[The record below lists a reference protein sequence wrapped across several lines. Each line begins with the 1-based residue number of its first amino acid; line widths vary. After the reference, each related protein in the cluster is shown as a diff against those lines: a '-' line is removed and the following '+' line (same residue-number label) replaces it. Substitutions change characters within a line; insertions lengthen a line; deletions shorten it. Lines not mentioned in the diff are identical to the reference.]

1 MQMPDRMG
9 RVMVGLGLLAEITVT
24 GRSSGQPRTA
34 LVNKAAAPGGG
45 YYVAAG
51 DDTHQWAKNLRVSGR
66 CLLRVKR
73 RAAEYVATELL
84 GDDYAAAVKALAP
97 PIGGSRN
104 AITGPAFRLDELE

>member
-1 MQMPDRMG
+1 MQMPIVWAESWWASDCLPSHRDRP
-9 RVMVGLGLLAEITVT
+9 LE
-24 GRSSGQPRTA
+24 RSARTA

-84 GDDYAAAVKALAP
+84 GDEYAAAVKALAP